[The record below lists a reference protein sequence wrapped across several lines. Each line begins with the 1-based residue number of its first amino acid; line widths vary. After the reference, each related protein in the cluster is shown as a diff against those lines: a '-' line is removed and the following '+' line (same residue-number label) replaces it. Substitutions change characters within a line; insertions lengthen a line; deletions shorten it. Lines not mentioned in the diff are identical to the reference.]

1 MDFLSRMVGVCVLII
16 FGGITL
22 SLDSVIPLPE
32 VNSTEPPPAFTVYVF
47 LDTECPLS
55 QNYTLT
61 LRKIQADYVNQDLR
75 FVAVFPAVGDTPKR
89 IRAFIK
95 EYQLPFETM
104 PDPDLEWTK
113 ALSAQ
118 ITPEAFLVN
127 AAGAVLYGGKIDNWA
142 VSLGK
147 KRQVIT
153 QHFLTDAIEAS
164 LAGEPISVART
175 KAVGCFISRKNR
187 IHD

>member
-1 MDFLSRMVGVCVLII
+1 MACLLVL
-16 FGGITL
+16 GGMTL
-22 SLDSVIPLPE
+22 SLNSVMLLSDVDSAE
-32 VNSTEPPPAFTVYVF
+32 SPPAFTVYVF

-55 QNYTLT
+55 KNYTLT
-61 LRKIQADYVNQDLR
+61 LRKIQAAYVNQDLR

-89 IRAFIK
+89 IRAFTRH
-95 EYQLPFETM
+95 YQLSCETQ
-104 PDPDLEWTK
+104 PDPKREWTQ

-127 AAGAVLYGGKIDNWA
+127 PEGEVLYAGKIDNWA

-153 QHFLTDAIEAS
+153 QHYLKDAIDAA
-164 LAGEPISVART
+164 LAGEPISIPRT
-175 KAVGCFISRKNR
+175 EAVGCIISRKNR